1 MNSEFPTAVHLLVY
15 LAHKPGQTANSEELA
30 LNVDTHSA
38 RVRKTM
44 SGLRAEGWV
53 GTREGNGGGYFLQ
66 AAPDKIRLSD
76 VYSASCCG
84 GLRPKK
90 KYGPFRKRMRDLFGN
105 FERDGSLFLR
115 SRKALPRLFRRR
127 DRARRVGPD
136 RRRRSKKRNRAAFR
150 VIRGRRPDRLR
161 SGGPNFQS
169 IAARIAA
176 GITAF

>member
-15 LAHKPGQTANSEELA
+15 LAHKPGQAANSEELA

-44 SGLRAEGWV
+44 SCLREEGWV

-66 AAPDKIRLSD
+66 VAPDKIRLSD

-90 KYGPFRKRMRDLFGN
+90 STGRSESECEISSGISGAMDHYFSEA
-105 FERDGSLFLR
+105 ERRYLDYFDGVTVQDVLDR
-115 SRKALPRLFRRR
+115 IVGGEAKAE
-127 DRARRVGPD
+127 VGPP
-136 RRRRSKKRNRAAFR
+136 SA
-150 VIRGRRPDRLR
+150 
-161 SGGPNFQS
+161 
-169 IAARIAA
+169 
-176 GITAF
+176 